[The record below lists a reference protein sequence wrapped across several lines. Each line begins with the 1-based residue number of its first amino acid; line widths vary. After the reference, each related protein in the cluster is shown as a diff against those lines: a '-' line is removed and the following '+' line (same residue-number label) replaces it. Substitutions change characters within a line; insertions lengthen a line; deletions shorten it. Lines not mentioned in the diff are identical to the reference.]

1 MDTLTIDIGDG
12 RALAYR
18 EYGDPR
24 GHPVVNCHGGLLCG
38 LDVAPFDVAPFDAAA
53 RGRRGGG
60 GRGRAGGGGGGRRPL
75 RPPAREAAR
84 GSSARFAA
92 SGQELARRIPS
103 GRLELRAGE
112 VHFLAYRHQ
121 AAVLRDLVGKPE
133 PARPTPR
140 ASSA

>member
-38 LDVAPFDVAPFDAAA
+38 LDVAPFDAA
-53 RGRRGGG
+53 
-60 GRGRAGGGGGGRRPL
+60 
-75 RPPAREAAR
+75 AREAADELVP
-84 GSSARFAA
+84 AR

-103 GRLELRAGE
+103 ARLELRAGE